1 MQIPLTLPEQTTP
14 LPTRRE
20 IQALSPV
27 SPVPGVEGIAET
39 LDPRLALQWT
49 QPVLAD
55 HSADLARSVL
65 EGIAATPSD
74 AKNSGGTVPVPLV
87 ALTVTWSALAQ
98 TLEPLLQRIH
108 ASTTDA
114 AVPWP
119 TTPTQGADSEA
130 AAEVGAPALLRAMD
144 SLHRQLTQSDL
155 FAPQHLIRHWF
166 QANDLQAPSPVTSST
181 PDSATLSRWA
191 LALSPDSP
199 TAEQITRLLLEGKMQ
214 WQGELLPGI
223 AVQLDREDAWREDPA
238 HPGQV
243 QKGAAL
249 RAQIDLPRSG
259 RMTVTAYQ
267 WGTHIDLR
275 VHMSAAPDN
284 PLQLAWP
291 QLQDRLAQLDLPNL
305 RVGREDRP

>member
-14 LPTRRE
+14 LPTRRD
-20 IQALSPV
+20 IQALTPV
-27 SPVPGVEGIAET
+27 SPVPGVEGLAET

-55 HSADLARSVL
+55 HSADLARSAL
-65 EGIAATPSD
+65 ESVATAHTDSKTS
-74 AKNSGGTVPVPLV
+74 AGTVPAPVPTP
-87 ALTVTWSALAQ
+87 TVTWSTLAQ
-98 TLEPLLQRIH
+98 VLEPLLQRIQ

-114 AVPWP
+114 IVLWP
-119 TTPTQGADSEA
+119 EAPRHQTDNQGAPDA
-130 AAEVGAPALLRAMD
+130 GTPALLRALD

-155 FAPQHLIRHWF
+155 FAHQHLIRHWF
-166 QANDLQAPSPVTSST
+166 QASAPPGPSPATPSL
-181 PDSATLSRWA
+181 PDSATLSRWV

-223 AVQLDREDAWREDPA
+223 AVQLNREDAWREDPA

-259 RMTVTAYQ
+259 RVTVTASQ

-275 VHMSAAPDN
+275 VNMSAAPDS
-284 PLQLAWP
+284 PLQTAWP
-291 QLQDRLAQLDLPNL
+291 LLQDRLAQMNLPDL
-305 RVGREDRP
+305 RVGRGETP